1 MQKIKM
7 DMDPGAYL
15 IRWTG
20 GGASPALIWQTESG
34 ERMICCSNWIS
45 PAKLAN
51 MAGAEVSSMDLIALW
66 AHEDAPQPVQ
76 PGYDV
81 QRAATEYRVG
91 RYKDLGIEPQYV
103 WYDVDAAF
111 AAGAAWQKER
121 DTAAHNTLAE
131 LAETALDGGIAFQD
145 EMRNAIGT
153 LGEGMAELMRKQ
165 DELQAA
171 GYRGADRGVA
181 ILKHLQEI
189 GDNVRGVSGAIG
201 DKFGVVLDAVKD
213 VGEKVEACMTIA
225 SNTEE
230 GLSVSIEKLDKLG
243 VEKWREAIKHV
254 EAEGITEPMHA
265 RVKASGYYDPGNLKP
280 LAADE
285 SGLGKLWADVT
296 VNLEDVSD
304 ETLRA
309 LAVSGQ
315 ISEARYFEEYSRRHP
330 KHVGVDPAHGAD
342 AMAYTFMRDGKTL
355 GTIKD
360 LGPTSEVFQAWSSG
374 TGLILVAYRGDLYT
388 LQQSPPK
395 ITRVEIVA

>member
-1 MQKIKM
+1 MTETIQQAASEAWL
-7 DMDPGAYL
+7 AYTQEAQNRSGL
-15 IRWTG
+15 SSYATG
-20 GGASPALIWQTESG
+20 WQDAFAL
-34 ERMICCSNWIS
+34 
-45 PAKLAN
+45 
-51 MAGAEVSSMDLIALW
+51 GAEW
-66 AHEDAPQPVQ
+66 Q
-76 PGYDV
+76 Y
-81 QRAATEYRVG
+81 G
-91 RYKDLGIEPQYV
+91 R
-103 WYDVDAAF
+103 DAAASF
-111 AAGAAWQKER
+111 
-121 DTAAHNTLAE
+121 DTDT
-131 LAETALDGGIAFQD
+131 AFQD
-145 EMRNAIGT
+145 EIRNAIGT
-153 LGEGMAELMRKQ
+153 LGDGIAEMLKRQGDLNAMG
-165 DELQAA
+165 L
-171 GYRGADRGVA
+171 RGSDRGVA

-201 DKFGVVLDAVKD
+201 DKFGVVLDHIKD

-230 GLSVSIEKLDKLG
+230 GLAVSIEKLDKLG

-254 EAEGITEPMHA
+254 EAEGATEPMHA
-265 RVKASGYYDPGNLKP
+265 EVKAEPVIIESNPEAPGDWVKSAFMRGKVK
-280 LAADE
+280 AADYDE

-388 LQQSPPK
+388 LSGRQLIP
-395 ITRVEIVA
+395 VEIVA

>member
-1 MQKIKM
+1 MTKFTL

-15 IRWTG
+15 IGWAEG
-20 GGASPALIWQTESG
+20 GFSPALVWMTESG
-34 ERMICCSNWIS
+34 ERMICCSNWINPTKVANVVGLPLLS
-45 PAKLAN
+45 LKLLGEWVPAGEVPEGDGFELNEAIDAIAQGVAKL
-51 MAGAEVSSMDLIALW
+51 L
-66 AHEDAPQPVQ
+66 
-76 PGYDV
+76 
-81 QRAATEYRVG
+81 VG
-91 RYKDLGIEPQYV
+91 QQEL
-103 WYDVDAAF
+103 A
-111 AAGAAWQKER
+111 AAG
-121 DTAAHNTLAE
+121 L
-131 LAETALDGGIAFQD
+131 
-145 EMRNAIGT
+145 
-153 LGEGMAELMRKQ
+153 
-165 DELQAA
+165 
-171 GYRGADRGVA
+171 RGADRGVA

-254 EAEGITEPMHA
+254 EAEGITEPMHD

-304 ETLRA
+304 ETLDDLHR
-309 LAVSGQ
+309 SEQ
-315 ISEARYFEEYSRRHP
+315 IGTARYVEERGRRIAEKIDLGEGIA

-342 AMAYTFMRDGKTL
+342 AMAFTFMRDGKTL
-355 GTIKD
+355 GTMKEFPVGEPFELAD
-360 LGPTSEVFQAWSSG
+360 LRNQLRTAKMLEAFWRKAAATRGARIQALADQVMDMG
-374 TGLILVAYRGDLYT
+374 EMVDALTGRTTGA
-388 LQQSPPK
+388 
-395 ITRVEIVA
+395 